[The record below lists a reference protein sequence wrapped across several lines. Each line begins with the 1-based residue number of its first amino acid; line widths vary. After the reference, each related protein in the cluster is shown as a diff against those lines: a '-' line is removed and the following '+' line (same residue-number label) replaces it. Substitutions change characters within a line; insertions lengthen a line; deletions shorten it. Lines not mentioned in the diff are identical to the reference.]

1 MSSLKMDLRREGS
14 GLVLVLEGQLD
25 GNSAPEFARLVA
37 EQIEPECR
45 CVVIS
50 AGGLQF
56 VSSAG
61 LRELVTLARRLNPL
75 GAKAILVGVTTTV
88 EEVLE
93 VSGIGSFYLRAADTT
108 QALALCQEPEAPSGF
123 FGRWLSGFGKS

>member
-1 MSSLKMDLRREGS
+1 MDLRRESDGV
-14 GLVLVLEGQLD
+14 VLVLEGHLD
-25 GNSAPEFARLVA
+25 GNSAPEFARLLA

-45 CVVIS
+45 SVVLL
-50 AGGLQF
+50 AGGLEF

-61 LRELVTLARRLNPL
+61 LRQFVILAKRLNQL
-75 GAKAILVGVTTTV
+75 NAKAVLVGAPLHI

-108 QALALCQEPEAPSGF
+108 QALALCRERAGGLGF
-123 FGRWLSGFGKS
+123 FGRLFSGAGKS